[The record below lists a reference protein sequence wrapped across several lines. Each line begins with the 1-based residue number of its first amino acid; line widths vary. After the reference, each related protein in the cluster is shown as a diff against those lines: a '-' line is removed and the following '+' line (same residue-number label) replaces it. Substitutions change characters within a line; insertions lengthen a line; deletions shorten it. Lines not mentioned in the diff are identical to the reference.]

1 MSSTRFYG
9 PAVCLVGVNHD
20 TSPLWVRER
29 LSIPRSR
36 VPDALQALRGYVPS
50 GVILA
55 TCNRTEVYAVGDDRQ
70 LLQNSI
76 EKFLVDWS
84 GVAREQLS
92 PSFHIAFEYNAI
104 RHVTETASGLRSLI
118 VGEWEIQGQVRQ
130 ALEEAERERMADLP
144 LRKLFQH
151 AIRVGRRVREDTDI
165 SKNAL
170 SVSSV
175 AVDMASKA
183 TVDIKKCHV
192 LLIGAGQA
200 GKLAAR
206 AFAQR
211 GVSRLSVI
219 NRSLESAEELAA
231 ALGGRAVELGCLRDE
246 IEAADVVISC
256 TGAPHCVLRR
266 ELVEDVMKDRQSRP
280 MVIVDI
286 AVPRD
291 VDASVKEIDGVR
303 LYDIDDF
310 IYVSKTHRKA
320 REREIDKAMQIIDE
334 EMERFAERWREM
346 DVKPV
351 VGALMQ
357 MADDVR
363 QRQLRL
369 TLKKL
374 PPMSPEEQACLEAMT
389 KSIVNKILHNPIKC
403 LKENGHDDGE
413 MVDAVKELFGLDGKV
428 PQKR

>member
-1 MSSTRFYG
+1 MGGTRFYG
-9 PAVCLVGVNHD
+9 PAVCLVGVSHD
-20 TSPLWVRER
+20 TTPLQVRER
-29 LSIPRSR
+29 LSIPKSR
-36 VPDALQALRGYVPS
+36 VPGALQSLRDYVPS

-55 TCNRTEVYAVGDDRQ
+55 TCNRTEVYAVGDDARV
-70 LLQNSI
+70 LQDSL
-76 EKFLVDWS
+76 ESFLVDWS

-92 PSFHIAFEYNAI
+92 PSFHIAFEYDAV
-104 RHVTETASGLRSLI
+104 RHVTETASGLRSMI

-130 ALEEAERERMADLP
+130 ALEEAERARMADLP

-175 AVDMASKA
+175 AVDLASKA
-183 TVDIKKCHV
+183 TVDIKKCRV

-219 NRSLESAEELAA
+219 NRSLESAEELAT
-231 ALGGRAVELGCLRDE
+231 ALGGRAVELDCLRE
-246 IEAADVVISC
+246 EVESADVVISC

-266 ELVEDVMKDRQSRP
+266 ELVEEVMRLRPSRP

-291 VDASVKEIDGVR
+291 VDASVKEIDGVC
-303 LYDIDDF
+303 LYNIDDF
-310 IYVSKTHRKA
+310 IHVSKTHRKA

-363 QRQLRL
+363 ERQLRL

-389 KSIVNKILHNPIKC
+389 KSIVNKILRNPIKC

-413 MVDAVKELFGLDGKV
+413 MVDAVKELFGLDGKAA
-428 PQKR
+428 QKR

>member
-1 MSSTRFYG
+1 MGGTRFAG
-9 PAVCLVGVNHD
+9 PAVCLVGVSHD
-20 TSPLWVRER
+20 TAPLQVRER

-36 VPDALQALRGYVPS
+36 VPSALQALRDYVPS

-55 TCNRTEVYAVGDDRQ
+55 TCNRTEVYAIGDDART
-70 LLQNSI
+70 LQESL
-76 EKFLVDWS
+76 ESFLVDWS
-84 GVAREQLS
+84 GVAKEQLS
-92 PSFHIAFEYNAI
+92 PSFHIAFEYDAV
-104 RHVTETASGLRSLI
+104 RHVTETASGLRSMI

-130 ALEEAERERMADLP
+130 ALEEAEHASMADLP

-175 AVDMASKA
+175 AVDLASKA
-183 TVDIKKCHV
+183 TVDIKKCRV

-211 GVSRLSVI
+211 GVRRLSVI
-219 NRSLESAEELAA
+219 NRSLESAEELAS
-231 ALGGRAVELGCLRDE
+231 ALGGRAVDLGFLHDE
-246 IEAADVVISC
+246 VEAADVVISC

-266 ELVEDVMKDRQSRP
+266 ELVEDVMKHRLARP

-310 IYVSKTHRKA
+310 IHVSKAHRKA
-320 REREIDKAMQIIDE
+320 REREIDKAMRIIDE
-334 EMERFAERWREM
+334 EMELFAERWRAME
-346 DVKPV
+346 VQPV

-363 QRQLRL
+363 ERQLRL
-369 TLKKL
+369 TMKKL
-374 PPMSPEEQACLEAMT
+374 PPMTEEEQACLEAMT
-389 KSIVNKILHNPIKC
+389 KSIVNKILRNPIKC

-413 MVDAVKELFGLDGKV
+413 LVDTVRTLFGIDEEVTRK
-428 PQKR
+428 K